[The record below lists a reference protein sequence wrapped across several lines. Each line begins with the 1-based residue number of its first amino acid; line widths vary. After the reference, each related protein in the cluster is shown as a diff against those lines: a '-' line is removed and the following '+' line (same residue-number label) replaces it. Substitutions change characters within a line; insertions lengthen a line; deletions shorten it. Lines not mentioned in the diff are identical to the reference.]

1 MPPPRFVYLNPF
13 IVKIQIFLALMT
25 FVLMCL
31 SSVTGILFYFIR
43 ILLKDNLL
51 CAITCVLCKAMRL
64 ALFSYS
70 IYGLSK
76 ENHNYQTAGHYWTA
90 ILLEYLLKLDKKSIF
105 RVRSCTDVRSCD
117 SIRVSIESFESSII
131 LRTYSEMVIGVTDNC
146 EAVVLNYYYI
156 TGNAVRIC

>member
-1 MPPPRFVYLNPF
+1 
-13 IVKIQIFLALMT
+13 MT

-90 ILLEYLLKLDKKSIF
+90 ILLEYLLKLEKKGYF
-105 RVRSCTDVRSCD
+105 AYEAVPMCEAV
-117 SIRVSIESFESSII
+117 IRFVSASNPIVK
-131 LRTYSEMVIGVTDNC
+131 LVVIGVTDNC
-146 EAVVLNYYYI
+146 EAVVLNYY
-156 TGNAVRIC
+156 